1 MPRSQS
7 RRRRIGFAALLAL
20 APLGCL
26 HVELGDVAVAT
37 ETSVGACDAIRC
49 DVADDPAF
57 PASMVELTVPSH
69 GAALNG
75 LVYVPP
81 GAGPHP
87 VVVILHGYPGYEF
100 NGDLAQALRRAGFA
114 VLLFRYRGFWGSPGA
129 FTFEHVREDAAAGV
143 AFARSAA
150 FAKSYRADP
159 TRTVLVG
166 HSMGGWASLAT
177 AAGHP
182 EVRCVASLAGANL
195 GLMGRAAGSD
205 AATRAWVERAFAAW
219 SGPVRVEPR
228 HDPVEEL
235 IARADRFDSRT
246 YAAKLASRPV
256 LLAAGSR
263 DDVTPPAQH
272 HDPLVAALVDAGGSV
287 ENVVLDADHSFSSR
301 RLALAEAL
309 LGWLDRSCR

>member
-1 MPRSQS
+1 MSRSS
-7 RRRRIGFAALLAL
+7 PGWMRACLAAALAL

-26 HVELGDVAVAT
+26 HVELGDVAVAADV
-37 ETSVGACDAIRC
+37 EACDPTRC
-49 DVADDPAF
+49 DVPDDPAF

-75 LVYVPP
+75 LVYVPS
-81 GAGPHP
+81 GTGPHP
-87 VVVILHGYPGYEF
+87 VAVVLHGYPGYEW
-100 NGDLAQALRRAGFA
+100 NGDLAHALRRDGFV

-129 FTFEHVREDAAAGV
+129 FTFERVREDAAAGL

-150 FAKSYRADP
+150 FAKDYRADP
-159 TRTVLVG
+159 TRTVFVG

-177 AAGHP
+177 AADHP

-195 GLMGRAAGSD
+195 GLMGRAAASD
-205 AATRAWVERAFAAW
+205 ATVRARLENALRSW

-228 HDPVEEL
+228 YDPVGSL
-235 IARADRFDSRT
+235 MARPDRFDPREF
-246 YAAKLASRPV
+246 AAKLASRPV

-272 HDPLVAALVDAGGSV
+272 HDPLVAAIRAAGGSV
-287 ENVVLDADHSFSSR
+287 ENVVLDADHSFSSQR
-301 RLALAEAL
+301 VALAQAL
-309 LGWLDRSCR
+309 LGWLERSCR

>member
-1 MPRSQS
+1 MARSAS
-7 RRRRIGFAALLAL
+7 GWRRIGSAALLAL
-20 APLGCL
+20 APLGCVHL
-26 HVELGDVAVAT
+26 ELGDVAVAT
-37 ETSVGACDAIRC
+37 DVEVEACDALRC
-49 DVADDPAF
+49 DVPDDPAF

-87 VVVILHGYPGYEF
+87 VVVVLHGYPGYEW
-100 NGDLAQALRRAGFA
+100 NGDLAQALRRDGFV

-129 FTFEHVREDAAAGV
+129 FTFEHVREDAAAAL

-159 TRTVLVG
+159 TRTGLVG

-177 AAGHP
+177 AADHP

-195 GLMGRAAGSD
+195 GLMGQAAVSD
-205 AATRAWVERAFAAW
+205 AAVRARLEAAFRAW

-228 HDPVEEL
+228 HDPIAEL
-235 IARADRFDSRT
+235 AARPDRFDARGF
-246 YAAKLASRPV
+246 AAKLASRPV
-256 LLAAGSR
+256 LLAAGAR
-263 DDVTPPAQH
+263 DDITQPAQH
-272 HDPLVAALVDAGGSV
+272 HDPLVAAIAAAGGRV
-287 ENVVLDADHSFSSR
+287 ENLVLDADHSFSSQR
-301 RLALAEAL
+301 VALTEAL
-309 LGWLDRSCR
+309 LAWARRACL